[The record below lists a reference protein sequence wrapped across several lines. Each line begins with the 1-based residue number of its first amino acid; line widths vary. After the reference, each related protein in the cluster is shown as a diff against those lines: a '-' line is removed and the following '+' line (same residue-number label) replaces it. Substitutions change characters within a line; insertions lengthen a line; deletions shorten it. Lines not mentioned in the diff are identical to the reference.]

1 MRKLC
6 ICRLPSTLLREDLV
20 QDDHHPKEIIVR
32 VTNGGSPS
40 NKFAIAQRF
49 GKDELRRRS
58 QLEKTVNSAQWDEK
72 KFQRICTPGAESNT
86 RRSSTVYDGRQKRT
100 HSFRIKYEG
109 LFDLYP
115 DFTGPRVHDP
125 PNE

>member
-1 MRKLC
+1 MSYAEALHMSASKYTSSRRTSTG
-6 ICRLPSTLLREDLV
+6 RLG
-20 QDDHHPKEIIVR
+20 DHSQGV
-32 VTNGGSPS
+32 NGGSPS

-86 RRSSTVYDGRQKRT
+86 RRSPTVYDGRQKRT